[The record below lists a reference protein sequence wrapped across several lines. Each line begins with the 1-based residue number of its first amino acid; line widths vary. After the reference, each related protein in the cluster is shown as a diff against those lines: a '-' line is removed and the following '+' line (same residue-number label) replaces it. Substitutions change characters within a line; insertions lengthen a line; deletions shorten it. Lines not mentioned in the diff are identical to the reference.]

1 MFLKD
6 GNFDSGIQL
15 KMLFASSS
23 GELENYVQFSGL
35 EWLALAVP
43 SLSCN
48 NIVRPTGWYWWDDN
62 AGLGTGTRQCFR
74 CSLTGFGSTII
85 FYIFFVCVPNQEMG
99 SEPTSHRH
107 CQAAHKT
114 STNNLVGPA
123 LLGSEP
129 IFWFGTQT
137 NKCKK
142 WYYCQSSSNCTSP

>member
-1 MFLKD
+1 MTWGQEVYYILLHSEQAFALSLPNRGNPREAMFLKD

-35 EWLALAVP
+35 EWLALAVL

-74 CSLTGFGSTII
+74 CSLTGFGSTIT
-85 FYIFFVCVPNQEMG
+85 FYICLFVYQIRKWVL
-99 SEPTSHRH
+99 
-107 CQAAHKT
+107 
-114 STNNLVGPA
+114 NLKGQDQQGC
-123 LLGSEP
+123 LLMFCEQPDNAGV
-129 IFWFGTQT
+129 
-137 NKCKK
+137 K
-142 WYYCQSSSNCTSP
+142 